1 MVLIKLTSVDS
12 HKLWVNP
19 EYISSLCDGEFGGT
33 DMFIAHDDHP
43 THVRET
49 PEDIFTLIKSG
60 YGEV

>member
-1 MVLIKLTSVDS
+1 MVLIQLTSVDS

-19 EYISSLCDGEFGGT
+19 KYISSLCDGEFGGT
-33 DMFIAHDDHP
+33 DMFIANDERP

-49 PEDIFTLIKSG
+49 PEEIFTLIKTG

>member
-1 MVLIKLTSVDS
+1 MILIQLTSVDS

-19 EYISSLCDGEFGGT
+19 KYISSLRDGEFGGT

-43 THVRET
+43 TRVRET
-49 PEDIFTLIKSG
+49 PEDIFTLIKTG